1 MYRIFCESYQ
11 NYLNSFDKENSRL
24 KIAEPLELLVNIE
37 RYQEEEKK
45 QSELYRKLCDL
56 VYFMQE
62 NIVRFPK
69 LKAFLW
75 TLDSREIKARRY
87 RVAKTEELEEQTK
100 LINSFLK
107 LAYWY

>member
-24 KIAEPLELLVNIE
+24 KIAEPLELLANIE

-56 VYFMQE
+56 IHFMQKNME
-62 NIVRFPK
+62 KFPK
-69 LKAFLW
+69 MKAFLW
-75 TLDSREIKARRY
+75 TLSSRKIKAKEY
-87 RVAKTEELEEQTK
+87 GIAKKEELEEQIK
-100 LINSFLK
+100 LVNSFLK

>member
-11 NYLNSFDKENSRL
+11 NYLKSFDRDNSRL
-24 KIAEPLELLVNIE
+24 RTAKSLELLTDIE
-37 RYQEEEKK
+37 KYQKEEQK
-45 QSELYRKLCDL
+45 QSELYKKICDL

-100 LINSFLK
+100 LINTLLK
-107 LAYWY
+107 LAYLY